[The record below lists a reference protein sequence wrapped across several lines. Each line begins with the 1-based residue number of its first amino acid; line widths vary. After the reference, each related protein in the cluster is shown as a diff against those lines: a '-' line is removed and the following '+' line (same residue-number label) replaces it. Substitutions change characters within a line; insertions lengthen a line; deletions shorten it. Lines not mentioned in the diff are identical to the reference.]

1 MIVIQPIKRSTEGQ
15 VLIYLSRDNPDWSS
29 KNDLEGGK
37 FIQLE
42 GPYASR
48 FGQSIRNVGDINHD
62 GIDDLAIAAPGENKV
77 YIYHG
82 NRTFTEENE
91 PVQVLQSED
100 GAGVIGFGYSIT
112 AADFDDNGYSDVIVG
127 SLSESVFL
135 FKSRPIIDVQSKLKP
150 NKKSLK
156 LDENDR
162 SITLDFCFSF
172 NERSNSMKEN
182 IMVSEF

>member
-1 MIVIQPIKRSTEGQ
+1 M
-15 VLIYLSRDNPDWSS
+15 
-29 KNDLEGGK
+29 LE
-37 FIQLE
+37 
-42 GPYASR
+42 
-48 FGQSIRNVGDINHD
+48 
-62 GIDDLAIAAPGENKV
+62 
-77 YIYHG
+77 
-82 NRTFTEENE
+82 
-91 PVQVLQSED
+91 SED